1 MNLIFKAL
9 APVALLGVLAAT
21 AQAAP
26 PRSHDIHHRLIH
38 QSNRIQQ
45 GVSRGQLT
53 PAEAARLRAREAAVA
68 RQTARDRASHGHF
81 SHAERRHVQHELN
94 HDSRAIN
101 RDDHNRRY
109 R

>member
-1 MNLIFKAL
+1 MNLIFRAL
-9 APVALLGVLAAT
+9 APVALLGVLAA
-21 AQAAP
+21 AAHADT

-45 GVSRGQLT
+45 GVNRGQLT

-68 RQTARDRASHGHF
+68 RQTARDRASHGHL
-81 SHAERRHVQHELN
+81 SYAERRRLQHTLN
-94 HDSRAIN
+94 RDSRAIN